1 MTDFLRQ
8 ETDDGSEKVISFQV
22 GKQEY
27 CVDILKVKEIRGW
40 LGATPIPF
48 APDFV
53 SGVINLRGIVLP
65 VINMRHLLGNSVD
78 KDGGRDVVMVVEI
91 SEKIFGFLVNSVSD
105 IIDVKKSMVQGVPN
119 VAADKD
125 KGFVSGLIA
134 INDRMVG
141 VLNLDVVAAT
151 ILDSVT

>member
-1 MTDFLRQ
+1 MTGFLRQ
-8 ETDDGSEKVISFQV
+8 EIDDGANKVISFQV

-27 CVDILKVKEIRGW
+27 CIDILKVREIRGW

-65 VINMRHLLGNSVD
+65 VINMRQLLGNSVD
-78 KDGGRDVVMVVEI
+78 QDGGRDVVMVVEI
-91 SEKIFGFLVNSVSD
+91 SDKIFGFLVNSVSD

-119 VAADKD
+119 VASDRE
-125 KGFVSGLIA
+125 KGFVSGLIS

-141 VLNLDVVAAT
+141 VLSLEVVAAT
-151 ILDSVT
+151 ILESVA

>member
-1 MTDFLRQ
+1 MTGFLRQ
-8 ETDDGSEKVISFQV
+8 EIDDGANKVISFQV

-27 CVDILKVKEIRGW
+27 CIDILKVREIRGW

-65 VINMRHLLGNSVD
+65 VINMRQLLGNSVD
-78 KDGGRDVVMVVEI
+78 QDGGRDVVMVVEI
-91 SEKIFGFLVNSVSD
+91 SDKIFGFLVNSVSD
-105 IIDVKKSMVQGVPN
+105 IIDVKKSMVQVVPN
-119 VAADKD
+119 VASDRE
-125 KGFVSGLIA
+125 KGFVSGLIS

-141 VLNLDVVAAT
+141 VLSLEVVAAT
-151 ILDSVT
+151 ILESVA

>member
-1 MTDFLRQ
+1 MTGFLRQ
-8 ETDDGSEKVISFQV
+8 EIDGGAEKVISFQV

-27 CVDILKVKEIRGW
+27 CIDILKVREIRGW

-48 APDFV
+48 APNFV

-65 VINMRHLLGNSVD
+65 VINMRQLLGNSVD
-78 KDGGRDVVMVVEI
+78 QDGGRDVVMVVEI

-105 IIDVKKSMVQGVPN
+105 IIDVKKSMIQGIPN
-119 VAADKD
+119 FSSDRE
-125 KGFVSGLIA
+125 KGFVSGLIS

-141 VLNLDVVAAT
+141 VLSLEMVAAT
-151 ILDSVT
+151 ILESVA